1 MPLKGLIKDEA
12 YKNVNFRAIN
22 VVNIVGASVS
32 CLALLISIFIL
43 LSLRKIR
50 STRNYIHCNLFM
62 AIIVNTMFK
71 TLLFVQGLL
80 KKQHSDSLCIQ
91 LCIFDFIFQWNFLK
105 CIQYN
110 NIYLSDRLVTIQS
123 EMHFPQACLNRRF

>member
-1 MPLKGLIKDEA
+1 MPLKGLIQDET
-12 YKNVNFRAIN
+12 YKNINFRAIN

-80 KKQHSDSLCIQ
+80 KNQHNSLCI
-91 LCIFDFIFQWNFLK
+91 
-105 CIQYN
+105 
-110 NIYLSDRLVTIQS
+110 
-123 EMHFPQACLNRRF
+123 